1 MMILDLNGSWELK
14 DEAGEKLCQVEVP
27 GSVISGLYAAG
38 KIAYPYYRENEY
50 ETRDLFWKD
59 YEFTRS
65 FEVSEE
71 LLAQKERRE
80 NRHEDRK
87 DFLCYAIGG
96 ALLFFVCVWVGKNN
110 KRQ

>member
-1 MMILDLNGSWELK
+1 MILELNGSWELK

-50 ETRDLFWKD
+50 ETRGLFWKD

-65 FEVSEE
+65 FEVS
-71 LLAQKERRE
+71 
-80 NRHEDRK
+80 
-87 DFLCYAIGG
+87 
-96 ALLFFVCVWVGKNN
+96 
-110 KRQ
+110 